1 MNFIVVMKEQS
12 LLAAGFSTDDIAART
27 ASVTRYEA
35 EQTAS
40 LDSLKTQ
47 MTKRFASDENFEI
60 GFTYTVATTGV
71 SVTTEYGNK
80 EALEA
85 MPGVDYVYVAP
96 TFQLPED
103 YALDTGDAYQPMT
116 SNANH
121 RVGIR
126 LVGSRN
132 TGNVGAMV
140 MLRRGM
146 GYIEA
151 HGKVV
156 ENKGELAVII
166 GHVA

>member
-96 TFQLPED
+96 HLP
-103 YALDTGDAYQPMT
+103 AAGGLCAGHWRCLPAYDQQR
-116 SNANH
+116 H
-121 RVGIR
+121 HHD
-126 LVGSRN
+126 
-132 TGNVGAMV
+132 
-140 MLRRGM
+140 RR
-146 GYIEA
+146 
-151 HGKVV
+151 
-156 ENKGELAVII
+156 
-166 GHVA
+166 